1 MAQAPVNKNLNFG
14 LASAYLGCEARPE
27 HERSPDPMKTQTLTM
42 RLIIAALLIA
52 IPATSALATTRQEA
66 EEVIAEARTQHDK
79 AIAAGAADSQAE
91 QMIEEATALLSTRQ
105 YTKAKMIAYW
115 AIRQTEYALQVQSGA
130 AVVEED
136 KAAMAE
142 SLIAAAEEARKK
154 AASVGGEWIAV
165 GDMIKNAQTLAG
177 AGEFDKAIDE
187 ANAAR
192 FQAER
197 GYEQSM
203 AEKDADFPQYMLNFV
218 K

>member
-1 MAQAPVNKNLNFG
+1 
-14 LASAYLGCEARPE
+14 
-27 HERSPDPMKTQTLTM
+27 MKTQTLAM

-52 IPATSALATTRQEA
+52 IPATSVWATTRQEA
-66 EEVIAEARTQHDK
+66 EEAIAEARAQHEK
-79 AIAAGAADSQAE
+79 AASVGAADSQAA
-91 QMIEEATALLSTRQ
+91 QMIEEATALLSSRQ

-115 AIRQTEYALQVQSGA
+115 AIRQTQYALQVQSGA
-130 AVVEED
+130 TVVEED

-154 AASVGGEWIAV
+154 AASVGGEWIGVA
-165 GDMIKNAQTLAG
+165 DMIKNAQTLAG

>member
-1 MAQAPVNKNLNFG
+1 
-14 LASAYLGCEARPE
+14 
-27 HERSPDPMKTQTLTM
+27 MKTQTLAI
-42 RLIIAALLIA
+42 RLIAAVLMIV
-52 IPATSALATTRQEA
+52 IPATAAWATTRQEA
-66 EEVIAEARTQHDK
+66 EEVIAEARAQHEK
-79 AIAAGAADSQAE
+79 AASVGATDNQAA
-91 QMIEEATALLSTRQ
+91 QMIEEATELLSTRQ

-115 AIRQTEYALQVQSGA
+115 AIRQTEYALQIQSGA

-136 KAAMAE
+136 KAAKAE
-142 SLIAAAEEARKK
+142 SLIAEAKEAREK

-197 GYEQSM
+197 GYEQAM
-203 AEKDADFPQYMLNFV
+203 AEKDAGFPQYMLNFV

>member
-1 MAQAPVNKNLNFG
+1 
-14 LASAYLGCEARPE
+14 
-27 HERSPDPMKTQTLTM
+27 MKTQTLAI

-52 IPATSALATTRQEA
+52 IPATSAWATTRQEA
-66 EEVIAEARTQHDK
+66 EAAIAEARAEHEK
-79 AIAAGAADSQAE
+79 AETVGAADSQAA
-91 QMIEEATALLSTRQ
+91 QMIEEATALLETRQ
-105 YTKAKMIAYW
+105 YTKAQMIAYW
-115 AIRQTEYALQVQSGA
+115 AIRQTEYALQVKSGA

-154 AASVGGEWIAV
+154 AASVGGEWDAV

-177 AGEFDKAIDE
+177 AGEFDKAIEE
-187 ANAAR
+187 AGAAK

-197 GYEQSM
+197 GYEQAM
-203 AEKDADFPQYMLNFV
+203 AEKDADFPQYMLDFV